1 MAAPAAAVDPVCGMT
16 VDPHAAPAQT
26 VWQGSTYYFC
36 CSGCREKFQ
45 ADPQRYLAGNPE
57 PMPLGM
63 ARSPAPPAG
72 VHRQYI
78 CPMDPDVLSDQPGS
92 CPKCGMALEPKDVP
106 SEAETDP
113 EHARMQRLFWIA
125 AAASVPVLVLSM
137 GGMLLDFTLWNAK
150 DWLGDVFA
158 FADVNA
164 RLQAILTTFV
174 VFYCGGTFY
183 QRAWTAL
190 RHGTFN
196 MFTLI
201 VLGVSTAYLYSLIA
215 LFLPDWFPEALK
227 HHNNVEL
234 YFESAAT
241 IIVLVLL
248 GQVLEGRARQATT
261 AAVRKLAGLA
271 PKSARLVLPDGKE
284 QDLPL
289 ELIQPGD
296 TVRIR
301 PGEKIPVDGMVIE
314 GQSAVDE
321 SMLTGEPMPVEKDAG
336 GKVWAATLN
345 STGTLLV
352 RTERVAAETL
362 LAQIIR
368 HVAEAQRS
376 RAPIQSLVDRVSA
389 VFVPAVLVVSGLTF
403 AAWWFWGGDQGFTHG
418 LLSAV
423 AVLMIAC
430 PCALGLA
437 TPMAITVG
445 IGRGAQAGILVKS
458 AEALELL
465 HRATVLVIDKTG
477 TLTEGKPKLTAITPL
492 GSWHTD
498 KADDLLGLAAS
509 LEQASEHPLARA
521 LIEESRARSIPLA
534 PVSEFQSTPG
544 RGVTGVVDGHRLV
557 LGNSSHLQAAGI
569 SFDAEQDR
577 LRTMHESGETALLMG
592 VDGQPAAIIV
602 IADRLKATTAEA
614 VKQLQSAGIELVV
627 ATGDNRATAEKVAQA
642 VGIKEIHAEV
652 LPQDKRRIIQKLQ
665 ARGKI
670 VAMAGDGI
678 NDAPALAQADVG
690 IALGTG
696 ADIAMESAPLILA
709 RGDLRAIAEARALS
723 RATIVTIRQNL
734 VLAFAYNVL
743 AIPLAAFGILTP
755 IWASAAMS
763 LSSIS
768 VIVNSLRL
776 RK

>member
-1 MAAPAAAVDPVCGMT
+1 MVSQAAAIDPVCGMS
-16 VDPHAAPAQT
+16 VDPTTAPAQT
-26 VWQGSTYYFC
+26 TWQGSTYYFC
-36 CSGCREKFQ
+36 CPHCLEKFQ
-45 ADPQRYLAGNPE
+45 ADPQRYLAGKPR
-57 PMPLGM
+57 PMSLGM
-63 ARSPAPPAG
+63 VQSSAPPG
-72 VHRQYI
+72 SQRQYI

-106 SEAETDP
+106 SEPEADP
-113 EHARMQRLFWIA
+113 EQARMLRLFWIA
-125 AAASVPVLVLSM
+125 AAASAPVLLLSM
-137 GGMLLDFTLWNAK
+137 GGMVAGALFEPTINA
-150 DWLGDVFA
+150 W
-158 FADVNA
+158 
-164 RLQAILTTFV
+164 LQAILASLV
-174 VFYCGGTFY
+174 VVYCGGPFY

-190 RHGTFN
+190 RHGSFN

-201 VLGVSTAYLYSLIA
+201 VLGVSTAYFYSMIA
-215 LFLPDWFPEALK
+215 LFLPGLFPDTVK
-227 HHNNVEL
+227 HQGHIEL
-234 YFESAAT
+234 YFESAAV

-271 PKSARLVLPDGKE
+271 PKSARLVLEGGKE

-301 PGEKIPVDGMVIE
+301 PGEKIPVDGAVIE

-321 SMLTGEPMPVEKDAG
+321 SMLSGEPMPVDKEAG
-336 GKVWAATLN
+336 SKVWAATFN

-389 VFVPAVLVVSGLTF
+389 VFVPAVLVVSLMTF
-403 AAWWFWGGDQGFTHG
+403 AAWLLWGGEQAFAHG
-418 LLSAV
+418 LLCAV

-492 GSWHTD
+492 GPWSAD
-498 KADDLLGLAAS
+498 KANELLSLAAS
-509 LEQASEHPLARA
+509 LEQASEHPLAKA
-521 LIEESRARSIPLA
+521 LTDEARLRHLPLA
-534 PVSEFQSTPG
+534 PVADFQSTPG
-544 RGVTGVVDGHRLV
+544 RGVTGVVGGHRLV
-557 LGNSSHLQAAGI
+557 LGNASHLQAAGVT
-569 SFDAEQDR
+569 FDAQDR
-577 LRTMHESGETALLMG
+577 LPALHESGQTALLLG
-592 VDGQPAAIIV
+592 VDGQLAAAFSV
-602 IADRLKATTAEA
+602 ADRLKATTLEA
-614 VKQLQSAGIELVV
+614 VRQLQGEGLELII
-627 ATGDNRATAEKVAQA
+627 ATGDNRAAAETIARQ
-642 VGIKEIHAEV
+642 VGIQEVHAEV

-665 ARGKI
+665 AKGKI

-696 ADIAMESAPLILA
+696 ADIAMESAPLTLV

-734 VLAFAYNVL
+734 FLAFAYNVL

-763 LSSIS
+763 LSSVS
-768 VIVNSLRL
+768 VIGNSLRL